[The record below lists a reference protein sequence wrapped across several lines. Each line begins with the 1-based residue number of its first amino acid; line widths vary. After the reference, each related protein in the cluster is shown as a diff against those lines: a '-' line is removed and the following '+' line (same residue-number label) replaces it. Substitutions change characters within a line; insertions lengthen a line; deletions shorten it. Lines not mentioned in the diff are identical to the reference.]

1 MTRLPFLGQTEAS
14 PFVKDC
20 SHLFVGYPKT
30 GKTELLTETVSDWSG
45 LGIRTCYFTE
55 EPEFIWDARLEMASG
70 DFDGVELVFAL
81 GGGYE
86 AILSEISA
94 SKADIVIIDT
104 LRVLMMNDENDNS
117 HINKVFTPLMA
128 ACRTSSKTLI
138 ISHHTRKGGGS
149 GGEAASG
156 GHAFLGLVDIG
167 LELERVG
174 QPDNRRKIKG
184 HGRIFGVQELL
195 YERSDDGI
203 FLLLGDPGQ

>member
-1 MTRLPFLGQTEAS
+1 
-14 PFVKDC
+14 
-20 SHLFVGYPKT
+20 
-30 GKTELLTETVSDWSG
+30 
-45 LGIRTCYFTE
+45 
-55 EPEFIWDARLEMASG
+55 
-70 DFDGVELVFAL
+70 
-81 GGGYE
+81 
-86 AILSEISA
+86 
-94 SKADIVIIDT
+94 
-104 LRVLMMNDENDNS
+104 MMNDENDNS

-203 FLLLGDPGQ
+203 FLLLGDPGQLKLGPLLEKLKGTLTAAFLSTREILDAMPDPRASVDQVTKALITLAEDGVVERLPAIKDGNRPGVTYKWCLKPHLR